1 MGLKHEAR
9 ARAIAANVPVLPGS
23 ELVSTLDDAL
33 AQATQVGY
41 PIMLKATGGGGGRGT
56 AVSNSE
62 AELRTNWQPTLE
74 MTETLFG
81 GGLFVEK
88 FVPKARHIEVQVVGD
103 GKGGVIHCGEREC
116 SAQRRH
122 QKVLEE
128 ATSPFIDLH
137 PEAGQE
143 MYTAAVALC
152 ELIGY
157 RSAGTVEFLVDDT
170 TAKFYFLELN
180 ARIQVEHAVTEMVR
194 PGLDLVAL
202 MIKIGLAQITGES
215 FSLPP
220 QEEVATAHGNAI
232 EARIYAE
239 IPHLA
244 FAPAPGLLTKVAW
257 PTGDHIRV
265 DTWVETGSLVSP
277 YYDPMIGKLIVHG
290 ATRDEARTRL
300 SQALADT
307 VLLGTATNLAY
318 LRTIVDDQEFANGTI
333 TTKYL
338 DTFPYEH
345 SCIEVVDGG
354 LSTTVQDGRPRLPSG
369 GDGIPRGGPMDPWA
383 AKVANLLVGNSAET
397 EVLEITLA

>member
-1 MGLKHEAR
+1 
-9 ARAIAANVPVLPGS
+9 
-23 ELVSTLDDAL
+23 
-33 AQATQVGY
+33 
-41 PIMLKATGGGGGRGT
+41 MLKATGGGGGRGT
-56 AVSNSE
+56 AVCTSE
-62 AELRTNWQPTLE
+62 AELRLNWQPTLE

-88 FVPKARHIEVQVVGD
+88 FVPRARHIEVQVVGD
-103 GKGGVIHCGEREC
+103 GKGGVVHCGEREC

-128 ATSPFIDLH
+128 ATSPFIDAH
-137 PEAGQE
+137 PEVGKA

-152 ELIGY
+152 KLINY

-170 TAKFYFLELN
+170 TAEFYFLELN

-202 MIKIGLAQITGES
+202 MIKIGLGQITGEP
-215 FSLPP
+215 FALPP
-220 QEEVATAHGNAI
+220 QADVAPAHGVAI

-239 IPHLA
+239 VPHLA
-244 FAPAPGLLTKVAW
+244 FAPAPGLLTQVAW
-257 PTGDHIRV
+257 PKGEHIRV
-265 DTWVETGSLVSP
+265 DTWVETGTTVSSL
-277 YYDPMIGKLIVHG
+277 YDPMIGKLIVHG
-290 ATRDEARTRL
+290 ATREEARLGLL
-300 SQALADT
+300 SALDET
-307 VLLGTATNLAY
+307 VLLGTATNLVY
-318 LRTIVDDQEFANGTI
+318 LRTIVDDKEFANGTI

-338 DTFPYEH
+338 DTFPYTH

-383 AKVANLLVGNSAET
+383 AKAANLLVGNPVET
-397 EVLEITLA
+397 EVLEITIA